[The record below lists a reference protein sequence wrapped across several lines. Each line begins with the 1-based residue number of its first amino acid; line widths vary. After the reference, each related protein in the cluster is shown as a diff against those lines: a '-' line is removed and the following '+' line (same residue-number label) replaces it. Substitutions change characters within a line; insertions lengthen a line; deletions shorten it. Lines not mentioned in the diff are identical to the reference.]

1 MTSPAFTVA
10 VLVVLW
16 LIVVVP
22 MVVRRKD
29 QRAGERSVRSFR
41 SAMRALASRRSG
53 LPDPDD
59 APKVLARAS
68 APAARVSVPGRTPTV
83 TTRRPVPVAREQVM
97 QASDRQE
104 MSEARRRMLVRRR
117 RALAVLVL
125 GTVAFFGLAV
135 LRGGMLS
142 WSAAGTF
149 ALGLGAYLYFLRV
162 LAIRDQE
169 RREVSR
175 TRVDARPARSYD
187 VTAEP
192 ARPLRPEAVVHID
205 DDDVELMQLDTVDL
219 TGLYTEA
226 DDETPVRRAG

>member
-10 VLVVLW
+10 VLAVLW
-16 LIVVVP
+16 LVVVVP

-53 LPDPDD
+53 LADPDD
-59 APKVLARAS
+59 APMVLARTS
-68 APAARVSVPGRTPTV
+68 APTASVSVPGRAPEV
-83 TTRRPVPVAREQVM
+83 TTRRPVPAARESVM
-97 QASDRQE
+97 YATDRHV
-104 MSEARRRMLVRRR
+104 SEARRRMLMRRR

-125 GTVAFFGLAV
+125 GTVAFIGLAI
-135 LRGGMLS
+135 LRGGMIS
-142 WSAAGTF
+142 WTSAGVF
-149 ALGLGAYLYFLRV
+149 ALALGGYLYFLRA

-169 RREVSR
+169 RRDMQR
-175 TRVDARPARSYD
+175 TRVERRPSRSYD

-192 ARPLRPEAVVHID
+192 PRPLRPETVVHID

-219 TGLYTEA
+219 TGLYNES
-226 DDETPVRRAG
+226 DDEVPVRRAG

>member
-1 MTSPAFTVA
+1 MTSPVFTVA

-22 MVVRRKD
+22 MIMRGKD

-68 APAARVSVPGRTPTV
+68 APAASVSVPGRTPTV
-83 TTRRPVPVAREQVM
+83 TTRRPVPVARESVVY
-97 QASDRQE
+97 ASDRQA

-125 GTVAFFGLAV
+125 GTVAFLGLAV
-135 LRGGMLS
+135 LRGGMTW
-142 WSAAGTF
+142 WSLAGVF
-149 ALGLGAYLYFLRV
+149 GLALCGYVYLLRA
-162 LAIRDQE
+162 LAVRDQE
-169 RREVSR
+169 RREILR
-175 TRVDARPARSYD
+175 TPSGLRPARSYD

-205 DDDVELMQLDTVDL
+205 DDDVELMHLDTVDL
-219 TGLYTEA
+219 TGLYNEA
-226 DDETPVRRAG
+226 DEDVPVRRAG

>member
-1 MTSPAFTVA
+1 MTSPVFTVA

-22 MVVRRKD
+22 MVLRRKD

-68 APAARVSVPGRTPTV
+68 APAASVSVPSRTPAV
-83 TTRRPVPVAREQVM
+83 TTRRPVPVARESATY
-97 QASDRQE
+97 ASDRPA
-104 MSEARRRMLVRRR
+104 MSESRHRMLVRRR

-125 GTVAFFGLAV
+125 GTVAFLGLAV
-135 LRGGMLS
+135 LRGGLLW
-142 WSAAGTF
+142 WSVAGVF
-149 ALGLGAYLYFLRV
+149 GLALCGYVYFLRA

-169 RREVSR
+169 RREMVR
-175 TRVDARPARSYD
+175 TRAGVRPSRSYD

-192 ARPLRPEAVVHID
+192 VRPLRPETVVHID
-205 DDDVELMQLDTVDL
+205 DDDVALMQLDTVDL
-219 TGLYTEA
+219 TGLYN
-226 DDETPVRRAG
+226 ETVEDLPVRRAG

>member
-10 VLVVLW
+10 VLAVLW

-53 LPDPDD
+53 LADPDD
-59 APKVLARAS
+59 ALKVLARTS
-68 APAARVSVPGRTPTV
+68 APAASVSVPSRTPTV
-83 TTRRPVPVAREQVM
+83 TTRRPVPVARESVM
-97 QASDRQE
+97 HPSDRQE

-125 GTVAFFGLAV
+125 GPVGFFGLAV
-135 LRGGMLS
+135 LRGGML
-142 WSAAGTF
+142 WWTVVGTF
-149 ALGLGAYLYFLRV
+149 ALALGAYLYFLRA

-169 RREVSR
+169 RREVTR
-175 TRVDARPARSYD
+175 TRAEVRPARSYD
-187 VTAEP
+187 VTADG
-192 ARPLRPEAVVHID
+192 ARSLRPETVVNID

-219 TGLYTEA
+219 TGLYNEA
-226 DDETPVRRAG
+226 DDEVPVRRAG